1 VFHCAKLPRSWPM
14 QAATAGCQLPF
25 KLGAVGGGDGSL
37 AERIAGFLLNG

>member
-1 VFHCAKLPRSWPM
+1 M

-25 KLGAVGGGDGSL
+25 KLGAVGVGDGSL

>member
-1 VFHCAKLPRSWPM
+1 M
-14 QAATAGCQLPF
+14 QATTAGCQLPF